1 MKKTIKTII
10 AAALVAVVGMW
21 GLAQPVDAAV
31 DCSLYENASQEIKDA
46 VGCGSGSET
55 AFPEALKNIINFVI
69 GVGGLVAVIYI
80 VIGGIGY
87 MTSNGDASKLAKAK
101 NTILYAL
108 IGLVICALAFA
119 IVNFA
124 VGAINNATTPTEP

>member
-1 MKKTIKTII
+1 MKRIVKTIMTTTL
-10 AAALVAVVGMW
+10 AVAMGVW
-21 GLAQPVDAAV
+21 GLVQPVGAAV
-31 DCSLYENASQEIKDA
+31 DCSDYANASPEIQAA
-46 VGCGSGSET
+46 VGCASGNEA

-87 MTSNGDASKLAKAK
+87 MTSNGDAGKLAKAK

-124 VGAINNATTPTEP
+124 VGAINSATTSTNP